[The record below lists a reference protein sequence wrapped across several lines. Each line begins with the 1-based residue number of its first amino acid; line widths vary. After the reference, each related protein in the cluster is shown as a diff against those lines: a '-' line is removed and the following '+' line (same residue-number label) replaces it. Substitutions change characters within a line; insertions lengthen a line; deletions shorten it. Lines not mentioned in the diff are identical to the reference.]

1 MEIRYELDNYGDGSS
16 QTLYLRTLKEVK
28 EKAMG
33 EFSLCKD
40 LLTGEV
46 FEPCEIQ

>member
-1 MEIRYELDNYGDGSS
+1 MKVRYELDNYGGSGL

-28 EKAMG
+28 ENAMG

-40 LLTGEV
+40 LLSGEV